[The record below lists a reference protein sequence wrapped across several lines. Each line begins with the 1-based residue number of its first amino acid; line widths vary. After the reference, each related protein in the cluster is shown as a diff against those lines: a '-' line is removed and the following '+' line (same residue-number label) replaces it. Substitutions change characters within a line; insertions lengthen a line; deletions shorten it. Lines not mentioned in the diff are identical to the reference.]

1 MSEAPAKIRR
11 LQPDTMVLT
20 LASIA
25 LVAAAAMVMFS
36 TFMFYDDEG
45 YVLLSLRNFA
55 EHGGLYRDVYT
66 QYGPFPFVSYYA
78 LQAFGLPLNH
88 TVGRLIT
95 IGAWAGTAWACVALV
110 GQVTRHLAL
119 RLGVLVGVFVY
130 LWVMASEPS
139 HPGGLI
145 VFFTALLAWLG
156 YRWIERGAWTQWA
169 ILVGVVVAALLLTK
183 INVGIFAA
191 FSAVAWWLLHHRARV
206 LRRWAPV
213 VVGIAGVALPFGL
226 MRPLLGTPWVR
237 DFAIVFSC
245 SAIALAAATSRGAT
259 GRVNWRTLGIGLTAA
274 LVTAAVVL
282 TVVILRGTAPSDL
295 LEGMLL
301 GPIKHPVSFSLPFV
315 WPPGIAVIAMA
326 SAGLCGG
333 AWLLR
338 RRGHESGDVIVAW
351 LRLIAAVA
359 LAVNLARYP
368 AVRPDY
374 LAFGCALPCL
384 WLFAWPLAGAAPE
397 KTSARAWLALLLL
410 GQSLHVFPVPG
421 SQIAWGTV
429 LVIPLAAV
437 GAWEA
442 ATWLARRAP
451 GTWLAAPRTAFAV
464 SVALVMFSGGTGWS
478 FAQIAARYPG
488 GQSIGL
494 PGAEAIRLPDNSAAL
509 FRVLAHNAVAHAD
522 VLFSLPGTYSFNLW
536 TGVPTPTHA
545 NVTHW
550 FSLLDDTRQQ
560 AIIRELEAH
569 PRACVIAQPGHVKFL
584 ADRNL
589 APKGILFDYITQN
602 FEPAFAFDDV
612 EFRVRRGRKI
622 APFLVAELLTLAP
635 AAAAKPG
642 AESTLLRFSLLTP
655 PRAAIAS
662 LEISTLGPKGAALLN
677 AANARLEVAPANARG
692 EPTGPARAAAW
703 PLAISG
709 PAILSVYF
717 ERERFE
723 PMRGGA
729 TIVGRDASGQEV
741 ALARVAP

>member
-1 MSEAPAKIRR
+1 MSEPPAKIRR
-11 LQPDTMVLT
+11 LQPDTLVLT

-25 LVAAAAMVMFS
+25 LVAAAVMVMFS

-78 LQAFGLPLNH
+78 LQALGVPLTH
-88 TVGRLIT
+88 TVGRIIT
-95 IGAWAGTAWACVALV
+95 IGAWAGTAWISVALV

-119 RLGVLVGVFVY
+119 RLGVLVAVFVY

-145 VFFTALLAWLG
+145 VFLTALLAWLG
-156 YRWIERGAWTQWA
+156 YRWIERGAWTQWG
-169 ILVGVVVAALLLTK
+169 ILVGVVTAALLLTK

-191 FSAVAWWLLHHRARV
+191 FSAVAWCLLHHRGEG

-213 VVGIAGVALPFGL
+213 LVGIAGVALPLGL

-237 DFAIVFSC
+237 DFAIVFGC
-245 SAIALAAATSRGAT
+245 SAVALAAATSRGAT
-259 GRVNWRTLGIGLTAA
+259 GRVNWRTLGVGLAAALITAA
-274 LVTAAVVL
+274 GVFA
-282 TVVILRGTAPSDL
+282 VVILRGTSPHDL

-301 GPIKHPVSFSLPFV
+301 GPIKHPVSFSLNFV
-315 WPPGIAVIAMA
+315 WPPGIAVLAIA
-326 SAGLCGG
+326 SAALCGG

-338 RRGHESGDVIVAW
+338 RRGNESVDVIVAW

-359 LAVNLARYP
+359 LAVNIARYP

-374 LAFGCALPCL
+374 LAFGCMLPCL
-384 WLFAWPLAGAAPE
+384 WLFAWPLGREEPG

-429 LVIPLAAV
+429 LVIPLAAL

-451 GTWLAAPRTAFAV
+451 AKWFAAPRTAFAATV
-464 SVALVMFSGGTGWS
+464 GLVVFSGGTSWS
-478 FAQIAARYPG
+478 FAQIATRYPS

-522 VLFSLPGTYSFNLW
+522 MLFSLPGTFSFNIW

-550 FSLLDDTRQQ
+550 FSLLDATQQQ
-560 AIIRELEAH
+560 AIIRELDAH
-569 PRACVIAQPGHVKFL
+569 PRACVIVQPGHVKFL

-589 APKGILFDYITQN
+589 APKGILYDYIAQN

-612 EFRVRRGRKI
+612 ELRVRRGRKI

-635 AAAAKPG
+635 AAEAKPN
-642 AESTLLRFSLLTP
+642 AESTLLRFSLLVP

-662 LEISTLGPKGAALLN
+662 IEISTLGSKGPAALN
-677 AANARLEVAPANARG
+677 ASNARLELSSANTRG
-692 EPTGPARAAAW
+692 EPIAAAHSANW

-709 PAILSVYF
+709 PVILSVYF
-717 ERERFE
+717 ERERFG
-723 PMRGGA
+723 PIVGGA
-729 TIVGRDASGQEV
+729 TIVVRDADGHEV